1 MTASSRPLLDP
12 ALWRLEAARRRRQL
26 QELQHYLGT
35 LETEFQR
42 LQSHV
47 QRFLDRY
54 ERELGALW
62 QHVEALQSGLHQT
75 VSALSRTELQRPPG
89 RRVSPLPQLPAA
101 IEWPAAPSDDI
112 TRVAPSLKDLHRR
125 CAMRLHPDRAQNEAD
140 RLQREERMR
149 AANIAY
155 QDEDRAALE
164 GLLIGAGESPQRL
177 GGFDV
182 HAQWHWLQRCEG
194 LAQGRLR
201 VLKAHQ
207 VALRQH
213 PMTQLA
219 EAVERAEGRGLQPL
233 AIMASRLQASA
244 RELQQQLYIGARLSP
259 SSELAERFVLQWRE
273 RVGQPA

>member
-1 MTASSRPLLDP
+1 MKASSRPLLDP

-26 QELQHYLGT
+26 QELQQYLGS

-42 LQSHV
+42 LHAQV
-47 QRFLDRY
+47 QHFLDRY

-62 QHVEALQSGLHQT
+62 QHVEALHSGLHQT
-75 VSALSRTELQRPPG
+75 VSALCGTELERPAG
-89 RRVSPLPQLPAA
+89 RQVTPLPQLPTP
-101 IEWPAAPSDDI
+101 IEWPQAPSDDI
-112 TRVAPSLKDLHRR
+112 THVAPSLKDLHRR
-125 CAMRLHPDRAQNEAD
+125 AAMRLHPDRAQNEAD
-140 RLQREERMR
+140 RLLREERMR

-182 HAQWHWLQRCEG
+182 HAQWHWLQRCEA

-201 VLKAHQ
+201 VLKAHKI
-207 VALRQH
+207 ALVQH

-219 EAVERAEGRGLQPL
+219 EAVERAEGRGLAPL
-233 AIMASRLQASA
+233 TIMASRLQATA

-259 SSELAERFVLQWRE
+259 SSELTERFIAQWRE